1 MEFKQNLHQHTNFC
15 DGECSAEEM
24 VLCAIEKGFDS
35 LGFSGHSHSTFS
47 PVYTMTEEK
56 TELYIKEINRLKKVY
71 KDQIEIYLGIEFDYL
86 SDIDFAPYDYVI
98 GSVHG
103 FKKND
108 GFIAFD
114 RSKEVVKGIIDD
126 YFNGDGMQYVKMYY
140 QYVAKLPERCKKLDI
155 VGHFDLITKHAESV
169 CFFDTESKEYKNY
182 VFEALHALREKVEI
196 FEVNTGAIARG
207 YRTTPYPAPFIM
219 KELKNLNA
227 RLIISS
233 DCHNK
238 NFMDYK
244 FNEMEEYVKSF
255 GFNSIAVLKNGK
267 FIDIKI

>member
-140 QYVAKLPERCKKLDI
+140 QYMAKLPERCKKLDI
-155 VGHFDLITKHAESV
+155 VGHFDLVTKFNEGDKL
-169 CFFDTESKEYKNY
+169 FDTSDKRYIRAAEKALE
-182 VFEALHALREKVEI
+182 VLVPTGAAFEI
-196 FEVNTGAIARG
+196 NTGAISRG
-207 YRTTPYPAPFIM
+207 YRTEPYPSEYF
-219 KELKNLNA
+219 LNLI
-227 RLIISS
+227 REMGGSVTFSS
-233 DCHNK
+233 DAHDARYILLGFDDAVQRAK
-238 NFMDYK
+238 RAGF
-244 FNEMEEYVKSF
+244 KSF
-255 GFNSIAVLKNGK
+255 RKLTEKGFVDEE
-267 FIDIKI
+267 F